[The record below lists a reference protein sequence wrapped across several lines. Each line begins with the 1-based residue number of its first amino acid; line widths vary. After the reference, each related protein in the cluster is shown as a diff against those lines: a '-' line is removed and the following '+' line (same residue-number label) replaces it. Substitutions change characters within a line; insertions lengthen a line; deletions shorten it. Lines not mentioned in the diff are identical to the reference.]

1 MADPLRILQQRPQR
15 SAAVPPPKNARR
27 RSHRKQS
34 GTPVSYSFGKLA
46 IKAPVP
52 DLGADELAEP
62 APAPLAGPQD
72 AIDYERLLGDG
83 ELALTIAVGHESKDS
98 QARSARPGE
107 SVSAN
112 KARSVRT
119 WLKKNDFARVEAK
132 QEPGK
137 EHYAA
142 ERSITYPGKDGVP
155 KTRSVKIR
163 INLIVP
169 RRGAAEEFARALN
182 ESEVL
187 LYTGH
192 ARGGMGPDFDG
203 IKKKLENFVL
213 GAYSK
218 QHEGQVITG
227 SLNEHA
233 KRVITRKVNDLEQMT
248 RSRAWTPDK
257 YRVWFFNACTSL
269 LYVND
274 IRGGLLPPDMGRENL
289 GLLGTKRTVSAAAGA
304 EATLAFLDGLLAAR
318 PAAEIVAD
326 MNEQVAQYHRKGGM
340 SKEELAGRSDTY
352 FSDGRT
358 VDAAP

>member
-1 MADPLRILQQRPQR
+1 MSDPRRVLQKR
-15 SAAVPPPKNARR
+15 SHSAPAAPASRSTRR
-27 RSHRKQS
+27 RSTHRH
-34 GTPVSYSFGKLA
+34 GTPVPFSFSNLP
-46 IKAPVP
+46 IKAPSP
-52 DLGADELAEP
+52 GQNADETTEP
-62 APAPLAGPQD
+62 APAALAGPQNP
-72 AIDYERLLGDG
+72 IDYERLLADG
-83 ELALTIAVGHESKDS
+83 ELSLTIAVGHESKDS
-98 QARSARPGE
+98 KARSARPGE

-119 WLKKNDFARVEAK
+119 WLKKNNFARVEAR

-142 ERSITYPGKDGVP
+142 ERPITYPGKDGVP

-169 RRGAAEEFARALN
+169 REGAAKEFARALN

-218 QHEGQVITG
+218 QHEGGVITG
-227 SLNEHA
+227 SLNAHA
-233 KRVITRKVNDLEQMT
+233 KRVVTREVNDLERMT
-248 RSRAWTPDK
+248 RSQAWTPDK

-274 IRGGLLPPDMGRENL
+274 IRGGLLPPDMGSENL

-304 EATLAFLDGLLAAR
+304 EATLAFLDGLLTAR
-318 PAAEIVAD
+318 PAAEIVED
-326 MNEQVAQYHRKGGM
+326 MNRQVARYHKKGGM
-340 SKEELAGRSDTY
+340 SDAELARRSDTY
-352 FSDGRT
+352 FSEGGT
-358 VDAAP
+358 ADAAP